1 MSGNRPDQR
10 PRTVSARGYPT
21 PSSADVSDSDAPDD
35 VESFADALLTAIEER
50 LDLLDVSPS
59 HAMATAAI
67 AMRRLGVDLVR
78 RYCRLE
84 IDVERSAFDSP
95 VLFVAN
101 HGFGGIFDLN
111 VFATYAALDQLC
123 LDRPVTA
130 LTHQL
135 AWTLGVGPF
144 IEPLG
149 ARPAGDDSAQE
160 AFADGQHVL
169 VFPGGDIE
177 AGKPWDE
184 RNQVIFGGRSGFARL
199 AIEHAVPIVPI
210 VTAGAGES
218 LLVLAR
224 GERLARAL
232 RVDKL
237 LRIKALPL
245 TVSLPWGFSVGAV
258 GILPYLPLPTKLDT
272 RVLAPMAAE
281 PVDLADAYAERV
293 HSTMQQAMDE
303 MTANRKPLLG

>member
-1 MSGNRPDQR
+1 MTDSGDQ
-10 PRTVSARGYPT
+10 
-21 PSSADVSDSDAPDD
+21 ADV
-35 VESFADALLTAIEER
+35 ETFAEALLGAIEER
-50 LDLLDVSPS
+50 LDLPDISPS
-59 HAMATAAI
+59 HTMATAAS
-67 AMRRLGVDLVR
+67 AMRGVGVGLVR

-84 IDVERSAFDSP
+84 IEVERSTFDSP

-111 VFATYAALDQLC
+111 VFATYAALEQLD

-135 AWTLGVGPF
+135 AWTLGVGPL

-149 ARPAGDDSAQE
+149 ARPASHDSASE
-160 AFADGQHVL
+160 AFAEGHHVL

-184 RNQVIFGGRSGFARL
+184 RNQIVFGGRSGFAGL
-199 AIEHAVPIVPI
+199 AIEHEVPIVPI

-218 LLVLAR
+218 LLVLSR

-272 RVLAPMAAE
+272 RVLSPLAAQPDEE
-281 PVDLADAYAERV
+281 PEAYAGRV
-293 HSTMQQAMDE
+293 QSVMQHALDQ

>member
-1 MSGNRPDQR
+1 M
-10 PRTVSARGYPT
+10 
-21 PSSADVSDSDAPDD
+21 ADSEEQDA
-35 VESFADALLTAIEER
+35 VESFADALLAAIEER
-50 LDLLDVSPS
+50 LDIPDISPS

-67 AMRRLGVDLVR
+67 AARRLGVDLVR

-111 VFATYAALDQLC
+111 VFATYAALEQLE

-149 ARPAGDDSAQE
+149 ARPASHGSAQE
-160 AFADGQHVL
+160 AFAEGQHVL

-184 RNQVIFGGRSGFARL
+184 RNQVIFGGRSGFASL
-199 AIEHAVPIVPI
+199 AIEHGVPIVPI

-218 LLVLAR
+218 LLVLSR

-245 TVSLPWGFSVGAV
+245 SVSLPWGVSVGAV
-258 GILPYLPLPTKLDT
+258 GLLPYLPLPTKLDT
-272 RVLAPMAAE
+272 RVLAPLTAE
-281 PVDLADAYAERV
+281 PGEEADDYAGRV
-293 HSTMQQAMDE
+293 QSAMQQAMDR

>member
-1 MSGNRPDQR
+1 M
-10 PRTVSARGYPT
+10 T
-21 PSSADVSDSDAPDD
+21 DSDARAD
-35 VESFADALLTAIEER
+35 VESLADAILASIEER
-50 LDLLDVSPS
+50 VDLPDVSPS
-59 HAMATAAI
+59 HVMATAATV
-67 AMRRLGVDLVR
+67 AHRLSLDLVR
-78 RYCRLE
+78 RYCRLTVN
-84 IDVERSAFDSP
+84 VERSAFESP

-111 VFATYAALDQLC
+111 VFATYAALEQLE

-135 AWTLGVGPF
+135 AWTLGVGPL

-149 ARPAGDDSAQE
+149 ARPASHESAHE
-160 AFADGQHVL
+160 AFTDGRHVL

-184 RNQVIFGGRSGFARL
+184 RNQVIFGGRSGFAQL
-199 AIEHAVPIVPI
+199 AIEHDVPIVPI

-218 LLVLAR
+218 LLVLSR

-232 RVDKL
+232 KIDKL

-258 GILPYLPLPTKLDT
+258 GLLPYLPLPTKLDT
-272 RVLAPMAAE
+272 RVLAPLRAE
-281 PVDLADAYAERV
+281 RDEEPDRFAERV
-293 HSTMQQAMDE
+293 QSVMQRAMDE